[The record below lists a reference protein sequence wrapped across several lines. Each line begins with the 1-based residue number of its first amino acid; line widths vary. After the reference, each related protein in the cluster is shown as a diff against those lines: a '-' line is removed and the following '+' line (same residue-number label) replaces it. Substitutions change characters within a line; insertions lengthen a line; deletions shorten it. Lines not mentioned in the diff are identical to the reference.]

1 MNDLFEHSQLISL
14 IFLIFIISISISVI
28 YYKSRK
34 SSKWLKLAKNLDK
47 IWIRLFWIL
56 TAVFWIEAVT
66 IAYIFIKE
74 FK

>member
-14 IFLIFIISISISVI
+14 IFLIFIISISVI

-34 SSKWLKLAKNLDK
+34 SSKWLKLAKSLDK

-66 IAYIFIKE
+66 IAYIFIKK

>member
-1 MNDLFEHSQLISL
+1 MNDLFEHSQFIGL
-14 IFLIFIISISISVI
+14 IFLIFIISISVI

-34 SSKWLKLAKNLDK
+34 SSKWLKLAKILDK

-56 TAVFWIEAVT
+56 TGVFWIEAVA

>member
-1 MNDLFEHSQLISL
+1 MNDLFEHSQLMGL
-14 IFLIFIISISISVI
+14 IFLIFIISISVI

-34 SSKWLKLAKNLDK
+34 SSKWLKLAKILDK

-56 TAVFWIEAVT
+56 TGVFWIEAVA

>member
-14 IFLIFIISISISVI
+14 IFLIFIISISVI

-34 SSKWLKLAKNLDK
+34 SSKWLKLAKSLDK

-74 FK
+74 VK

>member
-14 IFLIFIISISISVI
+14 IFLIFIISISVI

-34 SSKWLKLAKNLDK
+34 SSKWLKVAKSLDK

>member
-14 IFLIFIISISISVI
+14 IFLIFIISISVI

-34 SSKWLKLAKNLDK
+34 SSKWLKLAKSLDK

>member
-14 IFLIFIISISISVI
+14 IFLIFIISISVI

-34 SSKWLKLAKNLDK
+34 SSKWRKLAKILDK

-66 IAYIFIKE
+66 ITYIFIKE

>member
-14 IFLIFIISISISVI
+14 IFLIFIISISVI

>member
-1 MNDLFEHSQLISL
+1 MNDLFEHTQLIGF
-14 IFLIFIISISISVI
+14 IFLILIISISVI

-34 SSKWLKLAKNLDK
+34 SSKWLKLAKILDK

-56 TAVFWIEAVT
+56 TAVFWIEAVA

>member
-14 IFLIFIISISISVI
+14 IFLIFIISISVI

-34 SSKWLKLAKNLDK
+34 SFKWLKLTKSLDK

>member
-1 MNDLFEHSQLISL
+1 MNDLFEHSQLKSL
-14 IFLIFIISISISVI
+14 IFLIFIISISVI

-34 SSKWLKLAKNLDK
+34 SSKWLKLAKILDK

>member
-14 IFLIFIISISISVI
+14 IFLIFIISIGVI

-34 SSKWLKLAKNLDK
+34 SSKWLKLAKSLDK